1 MLPFLKFHCI
11 AEIHNFAQILKQLA
25 FISEQGT
32 IELKGRV
39 ACELHTQEVLV
50 TELLFRNILS
60 GMEPAEI
67 AALLSCIVFQQVK
80 LLLARKVLP
89 LLYIF
94 KHGYVTFRQSVVSQI
109 FVKH

>member
-1 MLPFLKFHCI
+1 MVPPSYDHFICGFI
-11 AEIHNFAQILKQLA
+11 QILKKLA

-39 ACELHTQEVLV
+39 ACELHTQEVLA
-50 TELLFRNILS
+50 TELLFRNVLS

-80 LLLARKVLP
+80 FKWEATHPCRKLS
-89 LLYIF
+89 LSYALYDDSC
-94 KHGYVTFRQSVVSQI
+94 VM
-109 FVKH
+109 